1 MSWGLKLITSSY
13 QNHAK
18 GDCIMDISKIVLNS
32 LKYPF
37 RNIVKLPIICI
48 LFILIAIIPIGM
60 ISDNN
65 YIVAIGVIAFFLFI
79 LLVPGYFVSVVKLG
93 ANQKSMLPSFNLVN
107 NIYDSIRVLFLRI
120 VYMIVPALV
129 FFISLSAFG
138 PTSRELLF
146 NYKIL
151 EFLATVGFV
160 LVLILIIYF
169 IFEFFLF
176 FAKARLA
183 YFNSLREA
191 LKINEVIGD
200 IRRIGIVNIIKW
212 LIVMAILLN
221 VITFVTSFVIS
232 IPYVGFLIYICIVI
246 PIIESIANYSL
257 GLLYSNIARN
267 YENSD
272 LNELK
277 IKY

>member
-1 MSWGLKLITSSY
+1 MDLSKLVSS
-13 QNHAK
+13 
-18 GDCIMDISKIVLNS
+18 S

-37 RNIVKLPIICI
+37 RNIAKLPIICI
-48 LFILIAIIPIGM
+48 LFVLIAIIPIGM
-60 ISDNN
+60 VSDNK
-65 YIVAIGVIAFFLFI
+65 YLITIGVIAFFLFI
-79 LLVPGYFVSVVKLG
+79 LIVPGYFVSVVRIG
-93 ANQKSMLPSFNLVN
+93 ANQSAMLPSFNIVN
-107 NIYDSIRVLFLRI
+107 NIYDSIRMTLLRI
-120 VYMIVPALV
+120 VYMIVPVTVFVIALLV
-129 FFISLSAFG
+129 FG
-138 PTSRELLF
+138 PTSRSMLN
-146 NYKIL
+146 NYKIF

-160 LVLILIIYF
+160 LVLIFIIYF

-191 LKINEVIGD
+191 LKINEVIRD

-212 LIVMAILLN
+212 LVVMAILLN
-221 VITFVTSFVIS
+221 VITFATSFVNS

-267 YENSD
+267 YDD
-272 LNELK
+272 LNHNGFEKEIKSPEYDK
-277 IKY
+277 IN